1 MPVVKLCKLGS
12 FSMLEVHAVVLVGKA
27 FVELERTA
35 VMWSVSS
42 GMNRYGFN

>member
-1 MPVVKLCKLGS
+1 MPVVELCKLGS
-12 FSMLEVHAVVLVGKA
+12 FSLLEVRGVVLVGKA

-42 GMNRYGFN
+42 GMNWYGFN